1 MMRHVSTLCLWTAY
15 EGEVETVCGTYTG
28 KDLCYY
34 NETVQCGG
42 KLKGGDSVRLEQT
55 GCTQY
60 KYLCVFEIK
69 VCGQGKY

>member
-28 KDLCYY
+28 KDLWYY
-34 NETVQCGG
+34 NEVVQCRG
-42 KLKGGDSVRLEQT
+42 KGGDSVRLKLTECDIQ
-55 GCTQY
+55 
-60 KYLCVFEIK
+60 LDVFEIK